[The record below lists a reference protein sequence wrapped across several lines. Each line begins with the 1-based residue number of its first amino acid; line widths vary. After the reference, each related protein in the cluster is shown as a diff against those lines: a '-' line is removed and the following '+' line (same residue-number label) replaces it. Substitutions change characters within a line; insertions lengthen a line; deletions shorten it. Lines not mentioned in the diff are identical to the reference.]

1 MQRNQL
7 LLMIRKSGLKVDY
20 SIKQVIIQIS
30 EDIDRM
36 ILDDLIKLGARRE

>member
-7 LLMIRKSGLKVDY
+7 LLMIRKSGLKVD
-20 SIKQVIIQIS
+20 SLAEQVAREIS

-36 ILDDLIKLGARRE
+36 ILDDLIKLVARRE